1 MPKLVRLYIRHV
13 AIGFGLSAVFVGL
26 LLWLNIANLGH
37 LILTSDKGWIAIYM
51 LFIGNGV
58 VFAGVQFAIMVMRM
72 AEPEEPRKP
81 RGRRVRV
88 ALQPAL
94 AVATGAAG
102 GDRGPRSDR

>member
-13 AIGFGLSAVFVGL
+13 AIGFGLSAVFVAL
-26 LLWLNIANLGH
+26 LLWFNIGNLGH

-58 VFAGVQFAIMVMRM
+58 VFASVQFAIMIMRM

-81 RGRRVRV
+81 RGRRIGAILR
-88 ALQPAL
+88 PAL
-94 AVATGAAG
+94 VASGGRGKAAG
-102 GDRGPRSDR
+102 PPKFDR